1 MDEQFITGVAQA
13 LPKYKHWQVKA
24 ALTLLDE
31 GNTIPFI
38 ARYRKEQ
45 TGVLDEVALQEIQ
58 ETAHRQSEL
67 AARKATVLKAISAA
81 GKLSPA
87 LEAKIT
93 AAPDLAAAVFARIPK
108 IARAIKASDPAIEG
122 MNILNNNGEVAYQS
136 VFHSHFH
143 LIPRYQDDDFRI
155 QFVNKQEQY
164 DDAKYQAVLDK
175 ITKQL

>member
-1 MDEQFITGVAQA
+1 MDDCIFCKIIKGEI
-13 LPKYKHWQVKA
+13 PSYKVY
-24 ALTLLDE
+24 E
-31 GNTIPFI
+31 
-38 ARYRKEQ
+38 
-45 TGVLDEVALQEIQ
+45 DEVVYAFLD
-58 ETAHRQSEL
+58 
-67 AARKATVLKAISAA
+67 ISQTTPGHTLVVPKKHVKDIFEYDA
-81 GKLSPA
+81 
-87 LEAKIT
+87 
-93 AAPDLAAAVFARIPK
+93 DLAAAVFARIPK
-108 IARAIKASDPAIEG
+108 IARAITASDPAIEG